1 MLHKIICACLLLLF
15 AGNKLFAQQN
25 KDSLPDYM
33 KQYNFRYYR
42 EMGMPDSATFFKRM
56 DSSLQQQQKFNE
68 IKRKIDSLQKMIDS
82 LQKLTPQKN
91 SLAYNK
97 QPI

>member
-15 AGNKLFAQQN
+15 AGNKSFAQQG

-42 EMGMPDSATFFKRM
+42 LPGQPDSATFFKRM
-56 DSSLQQQQKFNE
+56 DSTIQQQQKFNE
-68 IKRKIDSLQKMIDS
+68 IKRKIDSLQK
-82 LQKLTPQKN
+82 LTPQKN
-91 SLAYNK
+91 SLAYFK
-97 QPI
+97 QTI

>member
-1 MLHKIICACLLLLF
+1 MLHKITCSCLLFLF
-15 AGNKLFAQQN
+15 ASNKSFAQQT

-33 KQYNFRYYR
+33 KQYNFRYYQLP
-42 EMGMPDSATFFKRM
+42 GQPDSATFFKKM
-56 DSSLQQQQKFNE
+56 DSTLQQQQKFNE
-68 IKRKIDSLQKMIDS
+68 IKRKIDSLQK
-82 LQKLTPQKN
+82 LTPQKK